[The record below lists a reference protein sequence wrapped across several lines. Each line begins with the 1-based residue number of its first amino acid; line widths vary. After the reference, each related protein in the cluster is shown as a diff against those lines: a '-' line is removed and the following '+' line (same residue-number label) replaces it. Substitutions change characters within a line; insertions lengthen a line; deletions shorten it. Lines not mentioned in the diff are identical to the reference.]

1 MSFSN
6 ADYTNTAYNNMLQAR
21 RLPESIV
28 NQLFDNADNLW
39 KLLYYPQST
48 VGEPNVPDNI
58 KADMI
63 ASTAT
68 GDLSNYQVF
77 FELFNTDSTVLADAQ
92 LRLAV
97 LEIKPVN
104 RTNIVVTVV
113 VQCIVNNKATVISTD
128 TVAVENKAFAIAQ
141 EVVTALNGTEL
152 SGLKGAL
159 WLDMSQDRGT
169 GIRKV
174 SYSDNFSGYEIIFGA
189 YI

>member
-6 ADYTNTAYNNMLQAR
+6 VDYTNTAYNNMLQAR

-28 NQLFDNADNLW
+28 NQLFDKADNLW
-39 KLLYYPQST
+39 KLLYYSQST
-48 VGEPNVPDNI
+48 VGQPNVPDDI
-58 KADMI
+58 KANMI

-104 RTNIVVTVV
+104 RTNVVVTVV
-113 VQCIVNNKATVISTD
+113 VQCVVNNKATVVSTD

-141 EVVTALNGTEL
+141 EVVTSLNGAEL

-174 SYSDNFSGYEIIFGA
+174 SYSDNFSGYEIVFGA